1 MQKYTIIA
9 DPSVK
14 HDLKEAK
21 DYLNSKRKDFGKVFL
36 KQYRK
41 TLKTLQQNPHF
52 QIRYNDIHCLPLKDF
67 KYMIHFK
74 VDEIKKEVHIYAVL
88 STYLNP
94 NENWI

>member
-1 MQKYTIIA
+1 
-9 DPSVK
+9 
-14 HDLKEAK
+14 
-21 DYLNSKRKDFGKVFL
+21 L
-36 KQYRK
+36 KQYRE

-52 QIRYNDIHCLPLKDF
+52 QIRYNDIQCLPLKDF

-94 NENWI
+94 KESWI